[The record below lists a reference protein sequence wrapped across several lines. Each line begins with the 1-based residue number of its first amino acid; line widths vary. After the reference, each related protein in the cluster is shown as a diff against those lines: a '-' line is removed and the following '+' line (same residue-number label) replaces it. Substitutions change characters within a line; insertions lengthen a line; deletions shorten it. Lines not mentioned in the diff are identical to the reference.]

1 MKHSWFISGML
12 FLFCPMFNI
21 FKVVFICCP
30 IIISCVDDKSRNMLE
45 QEVFE
50 GPSIEM
56 DSIALTFTD
65 STKVKVRLKAPKQ
78 LILDNDDREFP
89 EGVYLEF
96 YDKLEEV
103 SSILNADKGYYI
115 KKENH
120 YKAVGNVV
128 LYNLDN
134 RDELSTEE
142 LIWEPDNET
151 VHTEKFVTIKSED
164 EVHTGEG
171 LTADQD
177 FETYTILNPSGVLS
191 IEDQI

>member
-1 MKHSWFISGML
+1 MTIKNA
-12 FLFCPMFNI
+12 FLLPMYSYLKIVLAICIVI
-21 FKVVFICCP
+21 FGCA
-30 IIISCVDDKSRNMLE
+30 DNKSRKVLE
-45 QEVFE
+45 KEVFE

-65 STKVKVRLKAPKQ
+65 SAKVKVRLKAAKQ

-96 YDKLEEV
+96 YDKQQEV
-103 SSILNADKGYYI
+103 SSILNADKGYYF

-120 YKAVGNVV
+120 YKALGNVV
-128 LYNLDN
+128 LYNIGN

-151 VHTEKFVTIKSED
+151 VHTDKFVTIKSED

-177 FETYTILNPSGVLS
+177 FESYTILNPSGVLS